1 MLLSRSPLA
10 STRRWVPFDLH
21 VLGAPPA
28 FILSQDRTLRPDKL
42 YWARRARPASD
53 AIADRIHSISFAIAS
68 SCWKGMTRLS
78 PYHTLYS
85 VHHCYH
91 RNGIRSVS
99 RRMHQRCSASQYPV
113 LKVRAVRYARC
124 RAAGINNARDPGH
137 RLVAISSSP
146 FLHISPIQPPRDEP
160 GTPGTHGVLSARGRH
175 PLQFEP
181 SVRAALSPSRYYDWA
196 VPMVAD
202 RPPRMAVCPCPAEGP
217 GGVATGAGG
226 RAGND

>member
-28 FILSQDRTLRPDKL
+28 FILSQDRTLRPNKV

-53 AIADRIHSISFAIAS
+53 VIADRIHSILVVIAS

-99 RRMHQRCSASQYPV
+99 RRMHPRCSASQYPV
-113 LKVRAVRYARC
+113 LKVRAGGSSRC
-124 RAAGINNARDPGH
+124 RAAGINNAR
-137 RLVAISSSP
+137 
-146 FLHISPIQPPRDEP
+146 
-160 GTPGTHGVLSARGRH
+160 
-175 PLQFEP
+175 
-181 SVRAALSPSRYYDWA
+181 
-196 VPMVAD
+196 
-202 RPPRMAVCPCPAEGP
+202 
-217 GGVATGAGG
+217 AGG
-226 RAGND
+226 RRPRESAPPHSAHIRGRTLIHAIGYLKQESFGPLPTKAGISDRLSPGRTIDWLTAVLDIGLNHKALDHGVDPCRPTA

>member
-28 FILSQDRTLRPDKL
+28 FILSQDRTLRPNKV

-53 AIADRIHSISFAIAS
+53 VIADRIHSILVVIAS

-99 RRMHQRCSASQYPV
+99 RRMHPRCSASQYPV
-113 LKVRAVRYARC
+113 LKVRAGGSSRC
-124 RAAGINNARDPGH
+124 RAAGINNAR
-137 RLVAISSSP
+137 
-146 FLHISPIQPPRDEP
+146 
-160 GTPGTHGVLSARGRH
+160 
-175 PLQFEP
+175 
-181 SVRAALSPSRYYDWA
+181 
-196 VPMVAD
+196 
-202 RPPRMAVCPCPAEGP
+202 
-217 GGVATGAGG
+217 AGG
-226 RAGND
+226 RRPRESASPHSVHNRGGTQPPKRLNGRIHPIPPTSCQYIYPHAPHSNCCSTNPCIASAEWCHGPHFSRRKEDP